1 MAEETETDGKKQKV
15 IHTRV
20 SEGLEQALKEKAAQL
35 GMSMSTLVRN
45 VLGATVELVGEAVL
59 DGVRP
64 GKAARGVG
72 RHGAAA
78 TAAGP
83 VLGYQEF
90 TLAIN
95 ALCEACNGI
104 LVRGG
109 SAWIAVGG
117 APSVAVYCESCA
129 HEACGGATDGAP

>member
-1 MAEETETDGKKQKV
+1 MAEEADSDEKKEKV

-64 GKAARGVG
+64 GKAGRGIG
-72 RHGAAA
+72 RNRGAAA
-78 TAAGP
+78 PAGP

-104 LVRGG
+104 LIRGG

-117 APSVAVYCESCA
+117 VGGASVFCKSCVD
-129 HEACGGATDGAP
+129 EACGESAGGGS